1 MAAVAC
7 LREDLCA
14 AGFDVFQPM
23 SAKWYN
29 DYLKALDLATDSTS
43 CAYLACCARRRAC
56 GAMMSLAH
64 VGATDRPGL
73 SPCAGPASPP
83 HRADLEKSGETH
95 ASGESTAF
103 KLTLLPDY
111 GREGGALAFLIGNSK
126 AMWGRMLHW
135 LRALDAAIKDPVDT
149 YAAEMI
155 GGAVSRFA
163 GPRTKYDA
171 FWASDMRPERLVD
184 MNRAAKVSGCCYFCD
199 EMFLSIH
206 PSFGSWV
213 AFRAVVVV
221 DMPASNLGPAPPF
234 LTPLLSEEEQAA
246 ARAAFAEALRASSE
260 VKLSVDGMPKHLAQK
275 WEAMRDCVSL
285 GRAEHRYSRLQSE
298 YHYTKDPKL
307 LEQALATLDADT
319 ATR

>member
-1 MAAVAC
+1 MMEQ
-7 LREDLCA
+7 L
-14 AGFDVFQPM
+14 
-23 SAKWYN
+23 
-29 DYLKALDLATDSTS
+29 TDP
-43 CAYLACCARRRAC
+43 A
-56 GAMMSLAH
+56 
-64 VGATDRPGL
+64 
-73 SPCAGPASPP
+73 SPCAGPTSLP

-95 ASGESTAF
+95 ASGEGNAF
-103 KLTLLPDY
+103 KLTLLHDY

-126 AMWGRMLHW
+126 VMWGCMLRW
-135 LRALDAAIKDPVDT
+135 LRARDAAVKDPVDT

-155 GGAVSRFA
+155 GRAVSTFA
-163 GPRTKYDA
+163 GQAKYDA

-221 DMPASNLGPAPPF
+221 DMPASHLGPAPPF

-260 VKLSVDGMPKHLAQK
+260 VELSVDGMPKHLAQK
-275 WEAMRDCVSL
+275 WEAMRDCVRL
-285 GRAEHRYSRLQSE
+285 GGAEHRYSRLQSE

-307 LEQALATLDADT
+307 LELALATLDADT